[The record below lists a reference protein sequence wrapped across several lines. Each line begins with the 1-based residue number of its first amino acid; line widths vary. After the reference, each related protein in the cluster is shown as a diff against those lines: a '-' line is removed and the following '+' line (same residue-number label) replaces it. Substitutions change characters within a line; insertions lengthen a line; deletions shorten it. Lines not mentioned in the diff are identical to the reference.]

1 MATIHADSTKV
12 QQPAVAVL
20 PQRKYLPARYRRL
33 MTTVAITLFGILIIL
48 FYLGPLGYMAS
59 TGLKSD
65 AQISDPKV
73 PRWLPLSR
81 ATFEYEGETYDILAV
96 PMPDGTIRDLA
107 LVKPGRQQSEFID
120 PADPAAGTIVW
131 DGQWRTLEPDF
142 SLDLKWENF
151 KRAWVTVDFPR
162 LYRNT
167 LVIAISGTLGTL
179 ISSTLVAYGFA
190 RFRFPAK
197 KTLFLILISTIILPA
212 QATLIPTFLLFSR
225 LGWTGTWLP
234 LIVPHL
240 FSNAFN
246 VFLLRQ
252 YFMSIP
258 RELDEAAAMDGAT
271 PPQILWHVILP
282 QSIPALSTVALF
294 HFFFAWND
302 FLQPLIYLSS
312 RPDLQP
318 IAVGLQAFN
327 SLYSREVN
335 TIQAAA
341 VIAMIVPVVVFFL
354 AQRVFVRGIVFTGV
368 EK

>member
-1 MATIHADSTKV
+1 MATLPAESTKV
-12 QQPAVAVL
+12 QRAATVL
-20 PQRKYLPARYRRL
+20 PRKNYIPVRYRRL
-33 MTTVAITLFGILIIL
+33 MATAAITVMGIIFVL

-59 TGLKSD
+59 TALKSA

-73 PRWLPLSR
+73 PRWFPLSR
-81 ATFEYEGETYDILAV
+81 ATFDYEGKTYDILAV
-96 PMPDGTIRDLA
+96 PMPDGSVRDLA

-120 PADPAAGTIVW
+120 PANPTERVVW
-131 DGQWRTLEPDF
+131 EGQWRTLDPDF

-151 KRAWVTVDFPR
+151 QRAWVTVNFPR
-162 LYRNT
+162 LFRNT

-197 KTLFLILISTIILPA
+197 RMLFLILIGTIILPA

-234 LIVPHL
+234 LIVPH
-240 FSNAFN
+240 FFANAFN

-258 RELDEAAAMDGAT
+258 RELDEAAMMDGAS
-271 PPQILWHVILP
+271 PPEILWHVILP
-282 QSIPALSTVALF
+282 QAIPALSTVALF

-302 FLQPLIYLSS
+302 FLLPLIYLSS

-327 SLYSREVN
+327 SLYSREPN

-341 VIAMIVPVVVFFL
+341 VIAMAVPVIVFFL
-354 AQRVFVRGIVFTGV
+354 AQRAFVRGIVFTGV